1 MAKPRLRY
9 NLYEGEKI
17 VMQAVTAEEIRI
29 KTDTPSLKL
38 GNYVRTGAKIK
49 GLYRV
54 EQSETTLTDER
65 EKFHITCD
73 MWDAWKEVCGR
84 LKGIQGLDRIALAPE
99 K

>member
-9 NLYEGEKI
+9 NLYEREKI

-29 KTDTPSLKL
+29 KTGMPSLKL
-38 GNYVRTGAKIK
+38 GNYVRTGVKIK

-54 EQSETTLTDER
+54 KQSETTLADET
-65 EKFHITCD
+65 EKFHITSD

-84 LKGIQGLDRIALAPE
+84 LKGIQGLDRIVLVPE
-99 K
+99 R